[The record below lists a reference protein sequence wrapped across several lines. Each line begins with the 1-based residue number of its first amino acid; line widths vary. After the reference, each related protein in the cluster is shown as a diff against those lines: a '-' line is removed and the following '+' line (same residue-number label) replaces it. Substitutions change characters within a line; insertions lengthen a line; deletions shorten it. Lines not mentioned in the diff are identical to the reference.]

1 MPLASASFQPAGEEE
16 LELLLAPGTV
26 TGFKGVLEV
35 KSGYYQAKLRNGSSF
50 VSLPSSRSVLVAAWF
65 YAKAFKA
72 RRADGVEF
80 VELKESVS
88 KVRARSLPTRRCL
101 LLTNPCL
108 IPSAGSSNGEGRTAS
123 GGQGGFAGTSLWQA
137 EGKTSWPR
145 SCTDCRCSF
154 AFDGM

>member
-1 MPLASASFQPAGEEE
+1 MPVASASFQPAGEEE

-26 TGFKGVLEV
+26 TGFKGVQEV
-35 KSGYYQAKLRNGSSF
+35 KSGCYQAKLRNGSSF
-50 VSLPSSRSVLVAAWF
+50 VSLPSSRSILIAAWF

-72 RRADGVEF
+72 RRADGVES

-137 EGKTSWPR
+137 EGRTSWPC
-145 SCTDCRCSF
+145 SCTDRRSSF

>member
-26 TGFKGVLEV
+26 TGFKGVQEV

-72 RRADGVEF
+72 RRADGVVYRKGLSE
-80 VELKESVS
+80 
-88 KVRARSLPTRRCL
+88 RRGAPGHGLCRRLCSPL
-101 LLTNPCL
+101 LMP
-108 IPSAGSSNGEGRTAS
+108 
-123 GGQGGFAGTSLWQA
+123 
-137 EGKTSWPR
+137 
-145 SCTDCRCSF
+145 
-154 AFDGM
+154 